1 MNVKVKYLFLDIG
14 LLNVETELVTLADI
28 ARGSD
33 TILIG

>member
-33 TILIG
+33 TILIF

>member
-1 MNVKVKYLFLDIG
+1 VNVKVKYLFLDIG

>member
-1 MNVKVKYLFLDIG
+1 VNVKVKYLFLDIG
-14 LLNVETELVTLADI
+14 FLNVETELVTLADI